1 MANMSFEIKTDNTDA
16 ILKATDEAIYNALE
30 IVGNKAAD
38 YAAGLA
44 PVDTGNLKNSMTC
57 DVSIDEKA
65 VYIGTDVEYAPYV
78 EFGHRQ
84 EVGRYVPEIG
94 KRLVKAYVPAKP
106 FLKPAIVNNLEEYK
120 GIIESELRD
129 KIK

>member
-1 MANMSFEIKTDNTDA
+1 MAKIIDHSQEIIN
-16 ILKATDEAIYNALE
+16 ATNEAIYNALE

-57 DVSIDEKA
+57 DVSMDEKA

-120 GIIESELRD
+120 GIIESELRA